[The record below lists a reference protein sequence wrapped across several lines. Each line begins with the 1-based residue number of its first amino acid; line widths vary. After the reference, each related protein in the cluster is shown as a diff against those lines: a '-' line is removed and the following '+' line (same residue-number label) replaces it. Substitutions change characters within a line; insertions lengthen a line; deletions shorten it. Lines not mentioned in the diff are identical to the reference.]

1 MSGMNESLLQGLGMI
16 HKSITT
22 QCSVLQD
29 QMRQSQSAS
38 KEHYLSNAKPCD
50 GKEPKEFGI
59 WLDGVSRLATISGQ
73 DQAEVA
79 RAISRG
85 PYISTLMSYTL
96 VALYGHPSSPSYK
109 KDSQSVVAQQ

>member
-1 MSGMNESLLQGLGMI
+1 MM

-50 GKEPKEFGI
+50 GKDPKEFGTCKMMYP
-59 WLDGVSRLATISGQ
+59 G
-73 DQAEVA
+73 
-79 RAISRG
+79 
-85 PYISTLMSYTL
+85 
-96 VALYGHPSSPSYK
+96 
-109 KDSQSVVAQQ
+109 